1 MNLENKLALA
11 KKYAK
16 VVQLH
21 KSVSVEAGH
30 RLWLAEQ
37 KELGQAVIRITNN
50 WGKTWAAQ
58 SK

>member
-1 MNLENKLALA
+1 MNLENKLERA

-21 KSVSVEAGH
+21 KPVSIEAGH

-37 KELGQAVIRITNN
+37 KELEQAVIRITNN
-50 WGKTWAAQ
+50 WGKNDRLRRE
-58 SK
+58 